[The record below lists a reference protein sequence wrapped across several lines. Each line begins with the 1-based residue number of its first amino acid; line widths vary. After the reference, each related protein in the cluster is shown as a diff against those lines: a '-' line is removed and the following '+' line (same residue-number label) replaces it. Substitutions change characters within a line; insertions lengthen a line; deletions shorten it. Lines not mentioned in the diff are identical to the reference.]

1 MLAEFLSLD
10 SRKNNVF
17 FKMFSF
23 YVGFWW
29 RKLTKLEIKILLPL
43 GQKKNKWLA
52 SQAPPHVC
60 FYCRIDRFYIGGKK
74 KCVRF
79 RSFPKFFQVHCVSLL
94 IAIIVSKVFMS
105 KACMVVSNISCHC
118 IWTNTDYYK
127 QTKKVPPCLIKIF
140 GNWPEKLIIFFAWP

>member
-1 MLAEFLSLD
+1 MLAEFMSLD

-43 GQKKNKWLA
+43 G
-52 SQAPPHVC
+52 
-60 FYCRIDRFYIGGKK
+60 KK
-74 KCVRF
+74 KLIVSFSGTTACVFLLLHWSFLHWGGGNVSVSGHF
-79 RSFPKFFQVHCVSLL
+79 RVCSVSLL
-94 IAIIVSKVFMS
+94 IAIIVSKAFMS
-105 KACMVVSNISCHC
+105 KACMVVSDISCHC

-127 QTKKVPPCLIKIF
+127 QTKKVPPCLIKILEI
-140 GNWPEKLIIFFAWP
+140 GPRS